1 MDAEFG
7 PLSMPAEER
16 KTTERILL
24 EIFGNEASDGRAFIQ
39 TLLRQRTWA
48 NVYDVV
54 RAFDRGVSVGCPG
67 GRVLKSRWS
76 FGAKVSATLHVCT
89 CVPGQR

>member
-1 MDAEFG
+1 
-7 PLSMPAEER
+7 MPAEER

-24 EIFGNEASDGRAFIQ
+24 EIFGDEASDGRAFIQ

-54 RAFDRGVSVGCPG
+54 RAFDI
-67 GRVLKSRWS
+67 
-76 FGAKVSATLHVCT
+76 F
-89 CVPGQR
+89 